1 MCFDIIKK
9 IKEHLFM
16 LTFCISLYFKGRV
29 EVLVQWHPSSGW
41 YVCYSVDIISYI
53 I

>member
-1 MCFDIIKK
+1 
-9 IKEHLFM
+9 M